1 MRESTITK
9 RDRKPAPPRRAVPV
23 AVEET
28 MRLYHV
34 WFRYLLTLMG
44 ADILRVKVSDV
55 AAVLDGIACT
65 VTREGDE
72 YVIRIDRPREG

>member
-9 RDRKPAPPRRAVPV
+9 RDSARFPGRRALPI

-28 MRLYHV
+28 MGLYHA
-34 WFRYLLTLMG
+34 WLRYLLTLMG
-44 ADILRVKVSDV
+44 ADTLRVKVSDM

-72 YVIRIDRPREG
+72 YVIRIEGPREG

>member
-9 RDRKPAPPRRAVPV
+9 RDSTRFPGRRALPI

-28 MRLYHV
+28 MGLYHA
-34 WFRYLLTLMG
+34 WLRYLLTLMG
-44 ADILRVKVSDV
+44 ADTLRVKVSDV
-55 AAVLDGIACT
+55 TAVLDGITCT

>member
-9 RDRKPAPPRRAVPV
+9 RDGALSPRRRAFSI

-28 MRLYHV
+28 MGLYHA
-34 WFRYLLTLMG
+34 WLRYLLNLVGT
-44 ADILRVKVSDV
+44 DTLRVKVSDV
-55 AAVLDGIACT
+55 VAVAEGVTCT

>member
-9 RDRKPAPPRRAVPV
+9 RDSARFSSRRALPI

-28 MRLYHV
+28 MGLYHA
-34 WFRYLLTLMG
+34 WLRYLLTLMG
-44 ADILRVKVSDV
+44 ADTLRVKASDV
-55 AAVLDGIACT
+55 AAVLDGVTCT

-72 YVIRIDRPREG
+72 YVIRLDRPREG